1 MSDTVLSSMRNPR
14 VAALQKL
21 LTDNRARRQA
31 GVFVA
36 EGLIEIGLCLRSG
49 IAIDEV
55 WICPEVVAKDPAMTQ
70 HLPALAAFRKVEVT
84 AEVFSKLAYRGTTGG
99 VLLVGR
105 CRQHRLADLRLSSSP
120 LILVLSGVEKPGN
133 IGAMLR
139 TADAAAIDAVVVC
152 DPLCDLYNPNA
163 VRASLGTVFTQQIAV
178 CNASEAQH
186 MFRQKG
192 IQMLC
197 TALGASVPYTSCDM
211 SRPTAVVMGTE
222 HDGLSQDWLDASD
235 QNIIIP
241 MSGMI
246 DSLNVST
253 AAAIVLFEAKRQRA
267 S

>member
-1 MSDTVLSSMRNPR
+1 MSDTVFSSMRNPR
-14 VAALQKL
+14 VAALHKV
-21 LTDNRARRQA
+21 LTDNRTRRQA
-31 GVFVA
+31 GIFVA

-49 IAIDEV
+49 ILIDEV
-55 WICPEVVAKDPAMTQ
+55 WICPEVVAKDQAMAQ
-70 HLPALAAFRKVEVT
+70 HLPALAAYRQVEVT

-105 CRQHRLADLRLSSSP
+105 CQQHRLADLRLSSAP

-163 VRASLGTVFTQQIAV
+163 VRASLGTVFTQQVAV
-178 CNASEAQH
+178 CTATEALH
-186 MFRQKG
+186 MFRHNG
-192 IQMLC
+192 IQILC
-197 TALGASVPYTSCDM
+197 TALGASIPYTTCNLI
-211 SRPTAVVMGTE
+211 RPTAIVMGTE
-222 HDGLSQDWLDASD
+222 HDGLTQEWLDAAD
-235 QNIIIP
+235 RNIIIP

-253 AAAIVLFEAKRQRA
+253 AAAIVLFEAKRQRGE
-267 S
+267 